1 MLWVNQYE
9 FFVHLMRFIYSSSV
23 SASTHAHSS
32 TPVPPSLAPFH
43 GRCPQFSAS
52 QRPTLNLKCSS
63 LVCACCK
70 ICPKD
75 RGKYRKFCFVA
86 SEIERGQKS
95 VLGKGPKQESLTVV
109 GTCRDECN
117 QGIEQKKVKRREH
130 RSIVALSTRN
140 VSLST
145 DDTCW
150 MPRPTCEVKAPH
162 M

>member
-1 MLWVNQYE
+1 MLQDLSE
-9 FFVHLMRFIYSSSV
+9 RSRKV
-23 SASTHAHSS
+23 SEVLLFERVRA
-32 TPVPPSLAPFH
+32 
-43 GRCPQFSAS
+43 
-52 QRPTLNLKCSS
+52 
-63 LVCACCK
+63 
-70 ICPKD
+70 
-75 RGKYRKFCFVA
+75 FVA